1 MKKHLIKLLGTMLV
15 GVLAGCGGSSDTAP
29 QPLDPATQPEAQAA
43 VFQRTTDRVRSL
55 IASKDF
61 VQAQQTLDVLKGYK
75 LTEEQQKVVEKLK
88 AQLPQAN

>member
-1 MKKHLIKLLGTMLV
+1 MKKNITKLLGVMLM
-15 GVLAGCGGSSDTAP
+15 GMLAGCGGSSDSAP
-29 QPLDPATQPEAQAA
+29 KALDPTTQPEAQAA
-43 VFQRTTDRVRSL
+43 VFQRTTDRVRGL